1 MTNVKRGDQW
11 VEESAHAETLSEI
24 EVPQIMALV
33 LLHGAT
39 VPGSPGSISALF
51 IYFLFFCFFG
61 RGGVFVFKASS

>member
-51 IYFLFFCFFG
+51 IPIFIFLLFW
-61 RGGVFVFKASS
+61 RGGGGICF